1 MPALPPHISRLHA
14 VFVQWLPYLEIHS
27 ACGSSWIH
35 SLLACGLRAE
45 GMGAFSSGP
54 TTAPPGLTSEMDN
67 RGMNGDSPDSRFG
80 VMPLS
85 VVSGSR
91 VYHGSK
97 PISLLPMSVVQ
108 ALHNLK

>member
-80 VMPLS
+80 VMPKCGVRIDL
-85 VVSGSR
+85 
-91 VYHGSK
+91 YNET
-97 PISLLPMSVVQ
+97 ILYTME
-108 ALHNLK
+108 ANL